1 MLKLMTALRAHST
14 VLAAAVAIMAVL
26 SGGGC
31 AQRPNEANWQNPN
44 VPKEEWSLDMGNCRR
59 EARREVQRQVGAPAA
74 GARTDNI
81 GGGLSA
87 YEGQMTDYQMERLGE
102 RTFAA
107 CMRRLGY
114 TPISKP

>member
-1 MLKLMTALRAHST
+1 MTARETPST
-14 VLAAAVAIMAVL
+14 ALAAALLIL
-26 SGGGC
+26 SALSAAGC

-44 VPKEEWSLDMGNCRR
+44 VAKEEWSLDMGNCRR

-87 YEGQMTDYQMERLGE
+87 YEGQMTSYQMERLSE

-107 CMRRLGY
+107 CMRRLAY